1 MLRFKKE
8 VIDAKNVQIKKQKTK
23 GKSRK
28 KR

>member
-8 VIDAKNVQIKKQKTK
+8 VIDAKNVKIKNQRTE

>member
-8 VIDAKNVQIKKQKTK
+8 VIDAKNVKIKGKTTE